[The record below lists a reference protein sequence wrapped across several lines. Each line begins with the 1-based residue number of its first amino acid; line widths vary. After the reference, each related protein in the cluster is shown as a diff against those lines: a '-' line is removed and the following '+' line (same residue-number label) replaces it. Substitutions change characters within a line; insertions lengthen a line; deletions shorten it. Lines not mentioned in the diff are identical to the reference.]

1 MTEAVRENASVL
13 QLHGGSPIGNS
24 RVKLTNVE
32 DCVKRGL
39 VVEGENP
46 LHRAAEQL
54 MMDQVTI
61 LHTIGGDDTATSAL
75 AITRAGGGAIQ
86 VAHVPK
92 TIDNDI
98 SYCSKTFGFET
109 AFSKAVEAVQSAHV
123 EAYGAH
129 DGVVVIKLMGRDSGF
144 IAANTSLACPDVNFV
159 LIPEVRFDLHGP
171 EGMMAAMENS
181 FDEKQ
186 KKGQHPHSVI
196 VVAEGTG
203 QYLMSNKIEKR
214 DPSGNIRYRDI
225 GLFLKESIQKHFEG
239 KVAVIG

>member
-1 MTEAVRENASVL
+1 MVVGLVDGFNGLFAEEGGTRRLDEDSVQDIQSLGGTILGTANRGNPFRMIVRDAQGRPQRGEDGAVLTEDRSHEAVDRIKAL
-13 QLHGGSPIGNS
+13 
-24 RVKLTNVE
+24 
-32 DCVKRGL
+32 GL
-39 VVEGENP
+39 DGII
-46 LHRAAEQL
+46 A
-54 MMDQVTI
+54 
-61 LHTIGGDDTATSAL
+61 IGGDGTLSMAREFHEKFG
-75 AITRAGGGAIQ
+75 IPIVG
-86 VAHVPK
+86 VPK

-129 DGVVVIKLMGRDSGF
+129 YGVVVIKLMGRDSGF

-196 VVAEGTG
+196 VVAEGAG
-203 QYLMSNKIEKR
+203 QYLMSNRI
-214 DPSGNIRYRDI
+214 
-225 GLFLKESIQKHFEG
+225 
-239 KVAVIG
+239 